1 MKMENFLNNLKKLS
15 NVDDNL
21 DVNASEEE
29 ILGIFKN
36 IVISRKIEE
45 PDHLNLFLNLIS
57 WYSSK
62 LNKPQDTFVL
72 EIFNADDELEIWDKV
87 AFANAIQVP
96 FRDPYQK
103 PTREDFDTVEPAIQE
118 YLNILKPDK
127 MIVFS
132 KRVWNDGLKSDI
144 NWGEHVGDIE
154 ENNKKSTVW
163 KFNYE
168 NGFCHGIG
176 INHASSRGFSP
187 QNWKPLIDKFLNEQY

>member
-1 MKMENFLNNLKKLS
+1 MKNIIFKPWKGKNYGQTELGRLLIIGDSHYFLNDESASDFPEFTNDIIGDLENLNFK
-15 NVDDNL
+15 
-21 DVNASEEE
+21 
-29 ILGIFKN
+29 IYKN
-36 IVISRKIEE
+36 IGK
-45 PDHLNLFLNLIS
+45 
-57 WYSSK
+57 
-62 LNKPQDTFVL
+62 
-72 EIFNADDELEIWDKV
+72 IFNADDELEIWDKV

-103 PTREDFDTVEPAIQE
+103 PTQEDFDTVEPAIQE

-187 QNWKPLIDKFLNEQY
+187 QNWKPLIDKFLNVQY